1 MANDEFL
8 RLLKTVE
15 ALRRCEGKECLEVT
29 MSNVEAAEATETA
42 RRAHQESAPSSGHS
56 PLECPECSEIR
67 RQENTL
73 REVLLLQGVELPG
86 GILETQALP

>member
-1 MANDEFL
+1 MANDEFM

-15 ALRRCEGKECLEVT
+15 ALRLCEGKKCLEIT
-29 MSNVEAAEATETA
+29 IGNVGAAEATEVV
-42 RRAHQESAPSSGHS
+42 RRAHLENALTSEHS

-86 GILETQALP
+86 GILETQPLA